1 METSKKYFLQF
12 LKKDDQF
19 TVYKITKT
27 IFYWD
32 RKFKSKHLKFSYLL
46 FL

>member
-12 LKKDDQF
+12 LKK